1 MSMSST
7 FKKNDLSVKVYA
19 GLFALCFGVEAA
31 GQDQAITE
39 QTVSLEEVI
48 VTANR
53 REQSL
58 QSVALAVSAFSGEDL
73 EAQGINDIKGLTE
86 RTPGFSMG
94 TFNPGQPQLY
104 IRGIGSN
111 EDGAGGDQSVIV
123 FIDEVYIGRAAGMD
137 TDLFDLERSGNFTW
151 PTGNPVW

>member
-1 MSMSST
+1 MRALST
-7 FKKNDLSVKVYA
+7 FKQNQLTVKIYA
-19 GLFALCFGVEAA
+19 GLLAMLFGVEAA
-31 GQDQAITE
+31 AQDESSANE
-39 QTVSLEEVI
+39 VAALEEVI

-58 QSVALAVSAFSGEDL
+58 QSVALAVSAFSGEEL
-73 EAQGINDIKGLTE
+73 EAQGIVDIKGLTE

-111 EDGAGGDQSVIV
+111 EDGAGGSL
-123 FIDEVYIGRAAGMD
+123 YWSRRWNGH
-137 TDLFDLERSGNFTW
+137 
-151 PTGNPVW
+151 